1 MAPQIASWTKD
12 LNKDGAM
19 SRKTLDAIAQKVSEV
34 GDLTTDTDEKFQK
47 LNGTLNKL
55 QKGLM
60 DGIFPVDAD
69 VDPQKLQE
77 MTDSIQ
83 SMARSSD

>member
-12 LNKDGAM
+12 LKDDGAM
-19 SRKTLDAIAQKVSEV
+19 SRKTLDAIAKKVSEV

-77 MTDSIQ
+77 MTNSIQ
-83 SMARSSD
+83 SMARGSD

>member
-12 LNKDGAM
+12 LKDDGAM
-19 SRKTLDAIAQKVSEV
+19 SRKTLDAIAKKVSEV

-83 SMARSSD
+83 SMARGSD